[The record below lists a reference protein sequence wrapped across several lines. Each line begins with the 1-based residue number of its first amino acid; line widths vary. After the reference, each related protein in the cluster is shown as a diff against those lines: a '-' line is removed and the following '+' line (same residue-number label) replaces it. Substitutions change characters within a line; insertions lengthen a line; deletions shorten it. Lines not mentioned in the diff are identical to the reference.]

1 MPIFCFYHTATIIF
15 YLPILG
21 NQNLHPAYF
30 IFRLEHF
37 FPFCHFCSNPLASRW
52 LPVGASLPI
61 FTLLLQPAYFSISS
75 GWGISSHCA
84 NFPPTRLPLD
94 VFRLELSFPFRH
106 FCSNPLASRCLPVGA
121 FLPISSLLLQPACFS
136 MLSNWSIPSHFPS
149 LLQHACFSMLSNWS
163 IPSHYANF
171 PPTRLLL
178 DGFRLE
184 HSFPFRHFCSNPL
197 ASRYL
202 PVGAFLPISSLL
214 LQPACFSMLSN
225 WSIPSHCANFPQPA
239 CKLACSDACAWLV
252 APDNPA
258 GFRLHITGTSSPL
271 RSDSVSVIPQ
281 IHAFACKLAC
291 SDACAW
297 GIITQKSPRAMWSS
311 AGLLEKGVDYK
322 FHVREFMFRCS

>member
-37 FPFCHFCSNPLASRW
+37 FPFCHFCSNPLASR
-52 LPVGASLPI
+52 
-61 FTLLLQPAYFSISS
+61 
-75 GWGISSHCA
+75 
-84 NFPPTRLPLD
+84 
-94 VFRLELSFPFRH
+94 
-106 FCSNPLASRCLPVGA
+106 CLPVGV
-121 FLPISSLLLQPACFS
+121 FLPLFTL
-136 MLSNWSIPSHFPS
+136 
-149 LLQHACFSMLSNWS
+149 LLQHACFSMASGWS
-163 IPSHYANF
+163 FSSHFVTFA
-171 PPTRLLL
+171 PTCLLL
-178 DGFRLE
+178 DVFRLE
-184 HSFPFRHFCSNPL
+184 RPSLFLLFYSNPL

-202 PVGAFLPISSLL
+202 PVGAFLPIFPLL
-214 LQPACFSMLSN
+214 LQPACFSMASG
-225 WSIPSHCANFPQPA
+225 WSFPSHCANFPQPA